1 MGHGVRQHGVLAV
14 LVGILLTGCGS
25 AGAGA
30 GGSNPSGS
38 TTSQNGGGLLGGGDK
53 VGGRGNPI
61 VLTIG
66 TNDGPPGNDVNGN
79 HFAAEVD
86 RRSGGLLKIEPRQ
99 IRGDGVPKYNQKLA
113 EMVLRGEL
121 DLAEVPSRAFDELG
135 VTSLQAIQ
143 APFLLTDDDAVDAV
157 VTGPLAADLMSGL
170 PAAGYEGLALWP
182 EALRHAFGEE
192 GPIRTLADFHG
203 LQVRTPASHSSFELL
218 EALGARPI
226 DFGVGVPAGVG
237 AAETS
242 FRATENLGV
251 PGVMTANVVFFP
263 KVYTVIVG
271 REAFQELTAEQRA
284 ILRDAATAT
293 TTWLVENRETEEDA
307 ARWFC
312 ATGQPMVR
320 AHDADLA
327 AIVAAGAPVYADLE
341 KDDMTARLIG
351 EMRSIVS
358 KLAEPVFAAKPCNLD
373 ALARPDTT
381 PTPGLT
387 DDPSVLNGV
396 YRADVSADYLRA
408 RGLSQVDAF
417 NNGGIWT
424 LTFKDGRFSH
434 HLSRDGTV
442 CEGPYTVIGSM
453 VSVSCA
459 TFDPLF
465 TATWTLRDGAL
476 RFTKVTPGDA
486 LAQAGWGGQPFTR
499 IADAP

>member
-1 MGHGVRQHGVLAV
+1 MNVER
-14 LVGILLTGCGS
+14 LTQK
-25 AGAGA
+25 
-30 GGSNPSGS
+30 
-38 TTSQNGGGLLGGGDK
+38 SQ
-53 VGGRGNPI
+53 
-61 VLTIG
+61 
-66 TNDGPPGNDVNGN
+66 
-79 HFAAEVD
+79 
-86 RRSGGLLKIEPRQ
+86 
-99 IRGDGVPKYNQKLA
+99 
-113 EMVLRGEL
+113 
-121 DLAEVPSRAFDELG
+121 
-135 VTSLQAIQ
+135 
-143 APFLLTDDDAVDAV
+143 
-157 VTGPLAADLMSGL
+157 
-170 PAAGYEGLALWP
+170 
-182 EALRHAFGEE
+182 EA
-192 GPIRTLADFHG
+192 
-203 LQVRTPASHSSFELL
+203 
-218 EALGARPI
+218 
-226 DFGVGVPAGVG
+226 
-237 AAETS
+237 
-242 FRATENLGV
+242 
-251 PGVMTANVVFFP
+251 
-263 KVYTVIVG
+263 
-271 REAFQELTAEQRA
+271 
-284 ILRDAATAT
+284 LRDAATAT

-476 RFTKVTPGDA
+476 HVRPDGTFESALTAGAWGQTQARIGDHVCFA
-486 LAQAGWGGQPFTR
+486 LPFR
-499 IADAP
+499 RVR